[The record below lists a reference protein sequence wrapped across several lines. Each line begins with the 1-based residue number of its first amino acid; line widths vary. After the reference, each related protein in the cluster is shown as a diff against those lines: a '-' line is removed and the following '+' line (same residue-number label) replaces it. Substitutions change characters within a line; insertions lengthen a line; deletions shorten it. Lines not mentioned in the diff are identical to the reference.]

1 MTSTWAITLGLGQ
14 STLKWT
20 PRTERR
26 HPHGYGISVEVLRRD
41 LRLRVL
47 DFGDDQE
54 LEGIIKGYYSLI
66 DDYMMK
72 RGDTGLLH
80 TPGTYVLFM
89 REV

>member
-1 MTSTWAITLGLGQ
+1 
-14 STLKWT
+14 
-20 PRTERR
+20 
-26 HPHGYGISVEVLRRD
+26 
-41 LRLRVL
+41 LRVL